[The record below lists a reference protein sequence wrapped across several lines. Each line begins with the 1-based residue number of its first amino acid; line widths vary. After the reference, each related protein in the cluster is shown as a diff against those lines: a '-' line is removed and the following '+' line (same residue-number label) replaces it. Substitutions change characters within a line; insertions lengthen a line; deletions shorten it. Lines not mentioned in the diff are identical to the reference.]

1 MMCVISEFHQP
12 VSPVWGD
19 CPWLW
24 P

>member
-1 MMCVISEFHQP
+1 MCVISEFHQP